1 MTDLKIRQKCEE
13 MIAYGYVAL
22 RQFPKS
28 ERHVLAQEL
37 RSTMWCMLRER
48 RYVRYMDDFCVVH
61 HDKGHLHAVRTMVEG
76 FLCER
81 LGLSLNH
88 KTAIFPVATRRGRSL
103 DFLGYRIY
111 QTHMA
116 LRKSSGLRM
125 QRGLKKLAELYRAGK
140 CDVSRVRASIQ
151 SWLGHCS
158 HCRSYAVRRRVLGSV
173 VLTVGKEAQ
182 A

>member
-1 MTDLKIRQKCEE
+1 

-37 RSTMWCMLRER
+37 RSTMWCMLRLIIIANH
-48 RYVRYMDDFCVVH
+48 RYH
-61 HDKGHLHAVRTMVEG
+61 KKTTMQDLDAEIDV
-76 FLCER
+76 LRSQIR
-81 LGLSLNH
+81 LAMELQ
-88 KTAIFPVATRRGRSL
+88 FL

-111 QTHMA
+111 PTHMA